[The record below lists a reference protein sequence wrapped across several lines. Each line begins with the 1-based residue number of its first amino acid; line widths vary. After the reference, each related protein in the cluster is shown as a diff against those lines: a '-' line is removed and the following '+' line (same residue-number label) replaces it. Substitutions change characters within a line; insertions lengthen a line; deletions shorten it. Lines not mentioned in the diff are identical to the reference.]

1 MPLLFNTVLEILAT
15 AVRQKNKTKQKNKRN
30 PEWKEVNLLLFTDG
44 MIPYIENHKAII
56 KKLLQLINQFSK
68 VARYKINIHNLSH
81 FYTLRTMRKRN

>member
-15 AVRQKNKTKQKNKRN
+15 TVRQKNKKIKGLQNGK
-30 PEWKEVNLLLFTDG
+30 EEVNLLLFTDG

-68 VARYKINIHNLSH
+68 VARYKINIHKSVA
-81 FYTLRTMRKRN
+81 FYTLRILRKRN